1 MIYQI
6 GKITNL
12 AMETQNQRDE
22 GAEAVNGDERER
34 ERERERESFPIG
46 DGDGEMGEAQCDG
59 VRD

>member
-1 MIYQI
+1 MV
-6 GKITNL
+6 T
-12 AMETQNQRDE
+12 
-22 GAEAVNGDERER
+22 R

>member
-34 ERERERESFPIG
+34 ERERELSDWRW
-46 DGDGEMGEAQCDG
+46 
-59 VRD
+59 